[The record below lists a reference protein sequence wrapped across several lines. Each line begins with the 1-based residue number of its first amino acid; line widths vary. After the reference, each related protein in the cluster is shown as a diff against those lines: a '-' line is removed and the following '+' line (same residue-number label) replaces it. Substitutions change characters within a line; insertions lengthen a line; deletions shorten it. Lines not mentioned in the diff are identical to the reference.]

1 MSNCGP
7 LGGAPLPADWRS
19 ASPYMALL
27 LADRRAFAWEWL
39 RRHPPY
45 RRAWSE
51 RDVPPSTFG
60 LLAYEDPDRATPDA
74 RPIWNLDADPTVV
87 ESWPMG
93 RNAPSG
99 DALDIREFANLVTV
113 EVDEN
118 GVEHWLLSDGRWIV
132 RLDIHEGTLLGG
144 PVLLEH
150 RLTGFHSAEAKMDTL
165 RQLAA
170 LAQRGAIPV
179 SLLPRERRAPRWVLE
194 LRTAD
199 AIIAGATQQDMAR
212 AFYGSAVDEDWRSE
226 NDSYRLRVRRLVR
239 TARKNLENPFAGPW
253 LRWDGGH
260 SDS

>member
-1 MSNCGP
+1 
-7 LGGAPLPADWRS
+7 
-19 ASPYMALL
+19 
-27 LADRRAFAWEWL
+27 
-39 RRHPPY
+39 
-45 RRAWSE
+45 
-51 RDVPPSTFG
+51 
-60 LLAYEDPDRATPDA
+60 
-74 RPIWNLDADPTVV
+74 
-87 ESWPMG
+87 MG

-150 RLTGFHSAEAKMDTL
+150 RLTGFHSADAKMDTL

-199 AIIAGATQQDMAR
+199 AILAGATQQDMAR
-212 AFYGSAVDEDWRSE
+212 AFYGSAVGEDWRSE